1 MRNAMASLLAA
12 CLLAISMV
20 ILSAAPAAAVEPH
33 ECGVKSASF
42 ARTCHPSA
50 HVRCFKAAERGVAG
64 VTKQKCEKRR
74 DACRT
79 CLGNLNTCIKRI
91 GKWPKLTHT
100 CDKCK
105 ARFSSCYDRRYPN

>member
-1 MRNAMASLLAA
+1 MRKSIASVLATWLMAFAV
-12 CLLAISMV
+12 V
-20 ILSAAPAAAVEPH
+20 IITAAPATAVEPH
-33 ECGVKSASF
+33 ECGVKSSSF

-64 VTKQKCEKRR
+64 ITKQKCEKRKA
-74 DACRT
+74 ACST
-79 CLGNLNTCIKRI
+79 CLGNLHTCISRI

-105 ARFSSCYDRRYPN
+105 ARFGSCYARRYPN